1 MLTYQVRPRVF
12 RFEGETV
19 PTFPAKGEVN
29 FYFQPGQPFGA
40 AADGGRTA
48 NRAVKAQAL
57 FNANTG
63 EHTIKSETP
72 IPPLE
77 AKYVVP
83 GEWMEL
89 NGSVMTVSKDFETIH
104 DLEGLVETVAYVLP
118 ALVNISYYD
127 PPYVERV
134 DGVIAGEKFRWE
146 MRDWKMQFD
155 VSTQGDQEE
164 KFIKAWERISVLAEE
179 TRQRLAAGIHYF
191 HVACRL
197 SRSSS
202 TAGEFVAESVL
213 NLSKCLEALFPPDGD
228 GNTRD
233 AVRTG
238 LRALD
243 YLDDEIESKFIPA
256 MALRASVDVAH
267 VGLSIFKMEQLKVI
281 HEYVDRT
288 ETAFR
293 KMLERL
299 FCAIESG
306 KYEIQPHKPSKPPQE
321 VLDIVERI
329 AMSIAT
335 SNKAG

>member
-12 RFEGETV
+12 RFEGHAI
-19 PTFPAKGEVN
+19 PTFPAKGKIN
-29 FYFQPGQPFGA
+29 FHFQPLQPFGA

-89 NGSVMTVSKDFETIH
+89 NGSVMTVSKKFATLH

-118 ALVNISYYD
+118 ALVNVSFYD

-134 DGVIAGEKFRWE
+134 DGAIAGENFRWE
-146 MRDWKMQFD
+146 MRDWKMQFGI
-155 VSTQGDQEE
+155 STQGDQEE
-164 KFIKAWERISVLAEE
+164 KFIKAWERIGVLAKG

-197 SRSSS
+197 SRSSF

-213 NLSKCLEALFPPDGD
+213 NLSKCLEALFPPVGD

-233 AVRTG
+233 AVRDG
-238 LRALD
+238 LRALN
-243 YLDDEIESKFIPA
+243 YPDDEIESKFLPT

-267 VGLSIFKMEQLKVI
+267 VGLCIFKLEQLKVI
-281 HEYVDRT
+281 HEFVDRT

-293 KMLERL
+293 EMLERL
-299 FCAIESG
+299 FSAIEDG
-306 KYEIQPHKPSKPPQE
+306 EYEIQSHKPSKPSKE
-321 VLDIVERI
+321 VLEIVERI
-329 AMSIAT
+329 AASVAA
-335 SNKAG
+335 SNEAA